1 MPCVSVLTP
10 IYNSNPSHLKECIE
24 SILNQTFSDF
34 EFIILND
41 SPENNELDKIVESYK
56 DKRIKYFKND
66 KNLGIS
72 RSRNKLIDL
81 AQGEYIAIFDH
92 DDISLPT
99 RLEKQVRFLDENLD
113 VGLVGSWLEKFEI
126 PMGGGA
132 NKKRIS
138 KLPESNIDIQI
149 MLTHTCCIA
158 HTTCMM
164 RKSILLDNNIK
175 YNASYSP
182 AEDYHLFARL
192 MHFTRFYNI
201 QEVLVL

>member
-113 VGLVGSWLEKFEI
+113 VGLVGSWLEKFEN
-126 PMGGGA
+126 PMGGGQIKKESA
-132 NKKRIS
+132 NYQNLIS
-138 KLPESNIDIQI
+138 IFK
-149 MLTHTCCIA
+149 
-158 HTTCMM
+158 
-164 RKSILLDNNIK
+164 
-175 YNASYSP
+175 
-182 AEDYHLFARL
+182 
-192 MHFTRFYNI
+192 
-201 QEVLVL
+201 

>member
-1 MPCVSVLTP
+1 
-10 IYNSNPSHLKECIE
+10 
-24 SILNQTFSDF
+24 
-34 EFIILND
+34 
-41 SPENNELDKIVESYK
+41 
-56 DKRIKYFKND
+56 
-66 KNLGIS
+66 
-72 RSRNKLIDL
+72 
-81 AQGEYIAIFDH
+81 
-92 DDISLPT
+92 
-99 RLEKQVRFLDENLD
+99 
-113 VGLVGSWLEKFEI
+113 
-126 PMGGGA
+126 
-132 NKKRIS
+132 
-138 KLPESNIDIQI
+138 